1 MPRTSLIFIL
11 LLLAS
16 AVDRAN
22 AQEQPRVGIIQAPG
36 MGSFGATILAHRQ
49 TPFDT
54 IPTSIG
60 GADLGRYDLI
70 VVDNLYRL
78 QDLNGPAFKAYVQNG
93 GVLLVINPKVDG
105 FSRGWA
111 PYEIFAGEHTIE
123 ARITE
128 RKHPIFA
135 GITGDKLT
143 DFAESNGAFVG
154 NCSLTEPAREWKV
167 LAKHAKLNRNAVI
180 VEASSGSGHVV
191 VACTRFDHYDA
202 KATPTRLGDNLF
214 AYVLKLAATP

>member
-1 MPRTSLIFIL
+1 MPHLGPIFVL
-11 LLLAS
+11 LLMLAG
-16 AVDRAN
+16 AGNGA
-22 AQEQPRVGIIQAPG
+22 AQDQPRVGIIQAAG

-54 IPTSIG
+54 IPTSIT

-70 VVDNLYRL
+70 VVDNLFRL

-93 GVLLVINPKVDG
+93 GILLVINPKVDG

-111 PYEIFAGEHTIE
+111 PYEIFAGEHTVE
-123 ARITE
+123 ARITD

-135 GITGDKLT
+135 GISGDKLT

-167 LAKHAKLNRNAVI
+167 LARHAKLNRNAVI
-180 VEASSGSGHVV
+180 VEAAYGTGHVV

-214 AYVLKLAATP
+214 AYLLNLAAAR